1 MVKKTIS
8 CVCESI
14 QNGNAKNCECDQIT
28 GVSDLKLIS
37 NGKANGKT
45 NGKVPPVEAGDV
57 LKPEFFQQFFV
68 S

>member
-8 CVCESI
+8 CVCETI

-28 GVSDLKLIS
+28 GVTDLKLTS
-37 NGKANGKT
+37 NGKV
-45 NGKVPPVEAGDV
+45 NGKVDPVAAGDV

-68 S
+68 SE